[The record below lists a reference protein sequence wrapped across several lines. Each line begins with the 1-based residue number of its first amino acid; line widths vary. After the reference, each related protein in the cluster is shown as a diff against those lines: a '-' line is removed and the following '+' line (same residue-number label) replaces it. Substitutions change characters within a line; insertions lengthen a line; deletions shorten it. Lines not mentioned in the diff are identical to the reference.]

1 MIGIIGAMKI
11 EIDTINGM
19 IENKKTEKYGIVEY
33 TSGKLFGRD
42 VVTAVCGIG
51 KVNAA
56 ICAQTM
62 ILKYSPDVIINTGV
76 GGSLSTELQIGDIA
90 VAESLVE
97 HDMDTS
103 PIGDPVGFISGLG
116 IVNIPADAKTVDKM
130 IEGISSLGG
139 IKAVKGV
146 IASGDQFIADPT
158 VKDRIV
164 SSFGAIACE
173 MEGAS
178 IGHVCYASGV
188 PFAVVRAV
196 SDCADGSSHMDY
208 PTFLPIAANNAAKLI
223 EYFVKNS

>member
-1 MIGIIGAMKI
+1 MIGIIGAMRIEVEKI
-11 EIDTINGM
+11 NSM
-19 IENKKTEKYGIVEY
+19 IENKEIKKYGIVEY
-33 TSGKLFGRD
+33 TSGKLFGKD
-42 VVTAVCGIG
+42 VVTSVCGVG

-62 ILKYSPDVIINTGV
+62 ILKFSPDVIINTGV
-76 GGSLSTELQIGDIA
+76 GGSLSPELKIGDIA

-103 PIGDPVGFISGLG
+103 PIGDPVGLISGLN
-116 IVNIPADAKTVDKM
+116 IINIPADEKTVEKLV
-130 IEGISSLGG
+130 EGIATLND
-139 IKAVKGV
+139 IKAIRGV
-146 IASGDQFIADPT
+146 IASGDQFIADPEA
-158 VKDRIV
+158 KSRIV
-164 SSFGAIACE
+164 SNFGAIACE

-178 IGHVCYASGV
+178 IGHVCYASSV

-208 PTFLPIAANNAAKLI
+208 PTFLPIAADNAAKLI

>member
-11 EIDTINGM
+11 EIEKINSM
-19 IENKKTEKYGIVEY
+19 IENKSVEKFGIVEY
-33 TSGKLFGRD
+33 TSGILFGKQ
-42 VVTAVCGIG
+42 VVTSVCGIG

-62 ILKYSPDVIINTGV
+62 ILKYSPEVIINTGV
-76 GGSLSTELQIGDIA
+76 GGSLSRELKIGDIV

-103 PIGDPVGFISGLG
+103 PVGDPVGYISGLKL
-116 IVNIPADAKTVDKM
+116 INIPADKSTVEKL
-130 IEGISSLGG
+130 IEGISTLKD

-146 IASGDQFIADPT
+146 IASGDQFIADPAT
-158 VKDRIV
+158 KDRIMRN
-164 SSFGAIACE
+164 FGAIACE

-178 IGHVCYASGV
+178 IGHVCYASSV

-196 SDCADGSSHMDY
+196 SDCADGSSHIDY
-208 PTFLPIAANNAAKLI
+208 PTFLPIAADNAAKLI
-223 EYFVKNS
+223 EYFVKHC